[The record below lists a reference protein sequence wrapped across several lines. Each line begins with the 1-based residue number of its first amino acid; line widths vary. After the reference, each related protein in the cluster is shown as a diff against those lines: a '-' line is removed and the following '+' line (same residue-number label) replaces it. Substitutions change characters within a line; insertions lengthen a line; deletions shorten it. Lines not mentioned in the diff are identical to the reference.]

1 MRKTWIAGLTGAVLF
16 TVTACGGSAPSTS
29 GNTGGNSDPVK
40 IGVLHPTSGPFAA
53 DGQQMDNG
61 AKLAVEAINDKG
73 GIKALGGAKLELSTG
88 DTQGKPEVGQS
99 EAQRLI
105 QDGVVA
111 LVGTYQ
117 SSVSM
122 NVAAVAERG
131 QVPFVMDITADDA
144 VLDQG
149 YKYSFR
155 LQPPNS
161 SMGVRGARYLKEIAE
176 AAGKPLPKVAYLH
189 EQTAF
194 GTSVQKS
201 FAEEAAKLGIPI
213 VATISYDAASVSDL
227 TTQVTNVKASG
238 ANVLVMTGYYRDSVL
253 AARAVD
259 AVKPQLDAVYGV
271 ADGAFDLPQFPAE
284 VGAAG
289 EGYYDVNYRLDLAQ
303 KPTADLAK
311 LFKERFG
318 DEIRTGAVLAYDA
331 VRVIAEGL
339 EQSGDR
345 DPKKLRDA
353 IAGVDL
359 DPLVLGNGPI
369 EFDDTGENV
378 NALPVV
384 MQVQDGQARVVYPA
398 DRAEDGAK
406 PKYPAGP

>member
-1 MRKTWIAGLTGAVLF
+1 MRKTWLAGLAGAAMF
-16 TVTACGGSAPSTS
+16 AVTACGGSAPGAG
-29 GNTGGNSDPVK
+29 GNTGGDGDPIT
-40 IGVLHPTSGPFAA
+40 IGTLHPTTGPFAA

-61 AKLAVEAINDKG
+61 AKLAVEAINEAG
-73 GIKALGGAKLELSTG
+73 GIKALGGTELELSTG

-105 QDGVVA
+105 QGGAVA

-117 SSVSM
+117 SAVSM

-149 YKYSFR
+149 HRYSFR
-155 LQPPNS
+155 IQPPNS
-161 SMGVRGARYLKEIAE
+161 AMGVRGARYLKEIAE
-176 AAGKPLPKVAYLH
+176 AAGKPVPTVAYLH

-194 GTSVQKS
+194 GTSVYKS
-201 FAEEAAKLGIPI
+201 FAEEARKLGIQV
-213 VATISYDAASVSDL
+213 VAEISYDAATVSDL
-227 TTQVTNVKASG
+227 TTQITNVKASG
-238 ANVLVMTGYYRDSVL
+238 ANVLAMTGYYRDSVL

-259 AVKPQLDAVYGV
+259 TVKPQLDAVYGV

-284 VGAAG
+284 VGAIG
-289 EGYYDVNYRLDLAQ
+289 EGYFDVNYR
-303 KPTADLAK
+303 ADMESAETQALAK
-311 LFKERFG
+311 LYKERFG
-318 DEIRTGAVLAYDA
+318 DDIRTGAVLAYDA

-339 EQSGDR
+339 ESSGDR

-353 IAGVDL
+353 IAGISL
-359 DPLVLGNGPI
+359 DPLVVAGGPI
-369 EFDDTGENV
+369 EFDDAGENV

-384 MQVQDGQARVVYPA
+384 MQVRDGTVKVVYPE
-398 DRAEDGAK
+398 DRAETE
-406 PKYPAGP
+406 PLYPRAS

>member
-1 MRKTWIAGLTGAVLF
+1 MRKSWLAGLTSAVLF
-16 TVTACGGSAPSTS
+16 TATACGGSAPGAG
-29 GNTGGNSDPVK
+29 GNTGGDGDPIT
-40 IGVLHPTSGPFAA
+40 IGSLHPVSGPFAA

-61 AKLAVEAINDKG
+61 AELAVEAINEAG
-73 GIKALGGAKLELSTG
+73 GISALGGAKLELSTG

-105 QDGVVA
+105 QGGAVA

-117 SSVSM
+117 SAVSM

-149 YKYSFR
+149 YQYSFR
-155 LQPPNS
+155 IQPPNS
-161 SMGVRGARYLKEIAE
+161 AMGTRGARYLKELAE
-176 AAGKPLPKVAYLH
+176 EAGKPLPTVAYLH

-194 GTSVQKS
+194 GTSVFTS
-201 FAEEAAKLGIPI
+201 FAAEAGRLGIPI
-213 VATISYDAASVSDL
+213 VTEISYDAANVSDL
-227 TTQVTNVKASG
+227 TTQITSVKASG
-238 ANVLVMTGYYRDSVL
+238 ATVLAMTGYYRDSVL

-259 AVKPQLDAVYGV
+259 TVKPALDAVYGV

-284 VGAAG
+284 VGAIG
-289 EGYYDVNYRLDLAQ
+289 DGYYDVNYRADMSKQ
-303 KPTADLAK
+303 ETRDLAK
-311 LFKERFG
+311 LYRDRFG

-331 VRVIAEGL
+331 VRVIAEAL

-353 IAGVDL
+353 IAGITL
-359 DPLVLGNGPI
+359 DSLLVSGGPI

-384 MQVQDGQARVVYPA
+384 MQVQDSAVKVVHPA
-398 DRAEDGAK
+398 DRADDGAK
-406 PKYPAGP
+406 AEYPAG